1 MQFIN
6 CIVLFLCAPRGEE
19 NNCCVVPLGRGAF
32 ARGIFYGVCAYYVQT
47 KIIRNSM
54 RRCKFIKK
62 VITVCM
68 CMVLASYITGC
79 NVEDIDKEK
88 IRDLEYE
95 ILEEEKIPEEVYEQV
110 IDDMD
115 EFCRKAYVCSDVL
128 YIVVCY
134 GAQPTEGYSIDV
146 DYLYESSNAVLIETT
161 LKGPSGMDKV
171 EEEISYPYIVLK
183 VENVDKTV
191 VFN

>member
-1 MQFIN
+1 MKRDI
-6 CIVLFLCAPRGEE
+6 
-19 NNCCVVPLGRGAF
+19 
-32 ARGIFYGVCAYYVQT
+32 
-47 KIIRNSM
+47 
-54 RRCKFIKK
+54 FIKK
-62 VITVCM
+62 PAVIILCA
-68 CMVLASYITGC
+68 VLVAAISIFISAC
-79 NVEDIDKEK
+79 SVKDIDREK

-95 ILEEEKIPEEVYEQV
+95 VLEEEKIPEEVYEQV
-110 IDDMD
+110 INDMD

-161 LKGPSGMDKV
+161 LKGPSKMDKV
-171 EEEISYPYIVLK
+171 AEVISYPYIVLK